1 MMTPEE
7 DMDAHALR
15 RQGWTIAAI
24 ARHLGRDRKTI
35 RAYLS
40 GQRQP
45 GVRLPADDDPFDAVA
60 DYLGQRLADD
70 PHVLATALFDEA
82 QGLGY
87 PRAYST
93 FTRQIRDRRLRPV
106 CPACA
111 AGTSE
116 VPTTEI
122 DHPAGEE
129 TQWDWVELPEAPWL
143 DGGSAMVLVGS
154 LAHSSKT
161 RGVFCDE
168 TDQAHTFDG
177 IDRVAARLGGVTR
190 RWRFDRM
197 ATVVAVG
204 SDRVLPSFAAFAKHY
219 GVGVDICPPRRGQR
233 KGVVEKNID
242 FLTRRWWRTAD
253 VATAEQAQASLDR
266 FCATIGDAR
275 PRHDLEGRPS
285 TVGALADAERLMAL
299 PATRYPATMEVIR
312 KVAANATVAYRGN
325 HYSVDPSL
333 VGIDVVVRISAAK
346 HEIDIIDLATGLL
359 ARHRLVAPGQGAVV
373 RDGAHAVAL
382 EAAVLAA
389 FTTNTPCRRK
399 ANRPPSDKAKKLAA
413 AITDPAGA
421 GRPGDT
427 VLIDLARW
435 AQAAPE
441 ASR

>member
-1 MMTPEE
+1 V
-7 DMDAHALR
+7 
-15 RQGWTIAAI
+15 
-24 ARHLGRDRKTI
+24 
-35 RAYLS
+35 
-40 GQRQP
+40 P
-45 GVRLPADDDPFDAVA
+45 G
-60 DYLGQRLADD
+60 
-70 PHVLATALFDEA
+70 T
-82 QGLGY
+82 
-87 PRAYST
+87 
-93 FTRQIRDRRLRPV
+93 
-106 CPACA
+106 CPA
-111 AGTSE
+111 
-116 VPTTEI
+116 TT
-122 DHPAGEE
+122 
-129 TQWDWVELPEAPWL
+129 
-143 DGGSAMVLVGS
+143 
-154 LAHSSKT
+154 
-161 RGVFCDE
+161 
-168 TDQAHTFDG
+168 TFDG

-359 ARHRLVAPGQGAVV
+359 ARHRLIAPGQGAVV

-413 AITDPAGA
+413 AITDPAAGVVASICAAGEAGGDSGQAPRTGTSARATVTTLRHVVMGGRAGGA
-421 GRPGDT
+421 RPWSQ
-427 VLIDLARW
+427 VARGFVVGPLSLQGVARRAEW
-435 AQAAPE
+435 PV
-441 ASR
+441 R